1 MTIKKTLYEVLLIV
15 AVSMTVSLT
24 VNAVRPDGISFSGKS
39 SDSSSQ
45 TQAEEGPAEIS
56 VDEAVR
62 KFKAGNTLFID
73 SRSADDYAAG
83 HIQGA
88 VNLPDHE
95 FDSFID
101 EFLSKTVPE
110 TEIVTYCDGPHCSLC
125 EDLAGKLFMAGFGH
139 IFYIKNGLTLWREGG
154 HPLQ

>member
-1 MTIKKTLYEVLLIV
+1 MTIKKTLYEVLIIL

-39 SDSSSQ
+39 SNSSHQ
-45 TQAEEGPAEIS
+45 AQAEGPVEIS
-56 VDEAVR
+56 LDEAVQR
-62 KFKAGNTLFID
+62 FKAGKTLFID

-95 FDSFID
+95 FDAFID

-110 TEIVTYCDGPHCSLC
+110 TEIITYCDGIHCSLC
-125 EDLAGKLFMAGFGH
+125 EDLAEKLFMAGFEH

-154 HPLQ
+154 QPVQ